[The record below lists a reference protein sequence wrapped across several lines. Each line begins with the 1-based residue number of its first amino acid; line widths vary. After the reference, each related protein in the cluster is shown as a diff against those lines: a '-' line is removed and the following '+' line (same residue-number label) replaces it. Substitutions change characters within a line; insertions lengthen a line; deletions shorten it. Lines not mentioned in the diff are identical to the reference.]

1 MALKLSFEQQI
12 NVSVTKD
19 DLVYFTDTLPL
30 GGYDTANLDD
40 LVLIGPIL
48 NVNRRSNLYSN
59 LTETFQPQT
68 LTQVDFDLNTSS
80 WISSS
85 NVPADTDD
93 FLVRIN
99 GVENDAI
106 TGFNPF
112 TFLGGIIT
120 FTTPFLLADVIEI
133 QLLHTIII
141 DDSNFVPPPSPV
153 LSNSSFIMFKK
164 NEVINNSGLKGYYA
178 EVNFKNNSIE
188 KAELFAV
195 SSEIAQ
201 SSK

>member
-19 DLVYFTDTLPL
+19 DLVYFTDTSPL
-30 GGYDTANLDD
+30 GGYSTANLDD

-48 NVNRRSNLYSN
+48 TVNKRQGLQNII
-59 LTETFQPQT
+59 ETFLPQGP
-68 LTQVDFDLNTSS
+68 TQVDFDLNTPS

-112 TFLGGIIT
+112 TLSSGVIT
-120 FTTPFLLADVIEI
+120 FTNTFLPTDVIEV
-133 QLLHTIII
+133 QLLYTITV
-141 DDSNFVPPPSPV
+141 DDSSFVAPPSPV
-153 LSNSSFIMFKK
+153 LSSSSFIMFKK